1 MLLSLVDV
9 PSEKKAEELGIHA
22 RFSNE
27 LAPNEVFQAI
37 ARLMAEG
44 KAKATIGKEFPLQD
58 LQQAHELCQTGHGRG
73 RIIVRIAE

>member
-44 KAKATIGKEFPLQD
+44 KAKATIGKEFPL
-58 LQQAHELCQTGHGRG
+58 
-73 RIIVRIAE
+73 